1 MPDRLSAL
9 DASLLYVEE
18 ATTPMHIGWV
28 AIFRRPRSGFGYDEL
43 VDLIEERIALV
54 PRYRQKVRSVP
65 GHLARP
71 VWTDDQNFDV
81 THHVRLSALPK
92 PGTEEQLAMLVG
104 RLMSRPLDPNRPR
117 WELYLVEGLQRN
129 RFALITKT
137 HYAMVEGTGA
147 MEIGQVILDPTPHSE
162 PEEPALWMP
171 APEPNNVQLVADAVA
186 EVVRRPGELV
196 DNIRAAVDD
205 LASTGRKAVHML
217 AGVASVVTSAARPA
231 PAGPLNVR
239 SRGERR
245 FAMARARLI
254 DLKKIRIAY
263 GSTVNDV
270 VLAVVAGALRS
281 WLLSRGEAVTTQTS
295 IRAMAPVS
303 VGDGPAAGEPP
314 SGDGVGGDASGDAID
329 GSKVTAYL
337 LDLPVGEPNPV
348 VRLHQVSHAMRAH
361 SDSGRSVAAKTLVR
375 LGGFAPPT
383 LHALGARAANAFSQR
398 FFNIVVQNVPGPQV
412 PLYAG
417 GARMVEMFPVVPL
430 ARNQAVAIGVTSYHG
445 GVYFGLDADRDA
457 MPDVDILA
465 KMVEESVDELL
476 DTVAD

>member
-9 DASLLYVEE
+9 DASLLYLEE
-18 ATTPMHIGWV
+18 AATPMHIGWV
-28 AIFRRPRSGFGYDEL
+28 AVFRRPRSGFDYDQL
-43 VDLIEERIALV
+43 VELIEQRLTLV

-71 VWTDDQNFDV
+71 VWTDDQKFDI

-104 RLMSRPLDPNRPR
+104 RLMSRPLDPSRPR

-129 RFALITKT
+129 RFALVTKT
-137 HYAMVEGTGA
+137 HHAMVDNAGA
-147 MEIGQVILDPTPHSE
+147 MEIGQVILDATPSPAPGE
-162 PEEPALWMP
+162 PDLWMP
-171 APEPNNVQLVADAVA
+171 APEPNGMRLVADAVA
-186 EVVRRPGELV
+186 ETVRRPGELV
-196 DNIRAAVDD
+196 DNARAAVDD
-205 LASTGRKAVHML
+205 LAATGRKVVNAL
-217 AGVASVVTSAARPA
+217 TGVVSVVTSVARPA

-245 FAMARARLI
+245 FAMVRAKLI
-254 DLKKIRIAY
+254 DLKKIRMAY
-263 GSTVNDV
+263 ACSVNDA
-270 VLAVVAGALRS
+270 VLAVVTGALRS
-281 WLLSRGEAVTTQTS
+281 WLMSRGEAVTPQTT

-303 VGDGPAAGEPP
+303 VRERM
-314 SGDGVGGDASGDAID
+314 VGGAVVNGPGANSNGF
-329 GSKVTAYL
+329 GGEVTAYL
-337 LDLPVGEPNPV
+337 LDLPVGESNPV

-361 SDSGRSVAAKTLVR
+361 ADSGRSVAAETLVR

-383 LHALGARAANAFSQR
+383 LHALGARAASAFSQR

-417 GARMVEMFPVVPL
+417 GAKMVEMFPVVPL

-445 GVYFGLDADRDA
+445 GVYFGLNADRDA

-465 KMVEESVDELL
+465 RMVEESVEELL
-476 DTVAD
+476 STVAE

>member
-1 MPDRLSAL
+1 MNRSLGEAAPGAAAGPAPEAGPGGGIPDADMFVSVAWPRMCQYRAMPDRLSAL

-295 IRAMAPVS
+295 NSSSSRSSAVCSRHTCAS
-303 VGDGPAAGEPP
+303 QPATTRVLRSSAG
-314 SGDGVGGDASGDAID
+314 A
-329 GSKVTAYL
+329 
-337 LDLPVGEPNPV
+337 
-348 VRLHQVSHAMRAH
+348 
-361 SDSGRSVAAKTLVR
+361 
-375 LGGFAPPT
+375 GGFCRC
-383 LHALGARAANAFSQR
+383 LGRLRALPRGAWGAGVRSHS
-398 FFNIVVQNVPGPQV
+398 PSPSST
-412 PLYAG
+412 PLKCI
-417 GARMVEMFPVVPL
+417 L
-430 ARNQAVAIGVTSYHG
+430 ARVLRHRPRISAGFSPSLDGFCSVPQAGTSSS
-445 GVYFGLDADRDA
+445 FA
-457 MPDVDILA
+457 
-465 KMVEESVDELL
+465 S
-476 DTVAD
+476 